1 MVTTVVTVPP
11 LGVMCC
17 LAMVIDGEGMF
28 VIVRKEQE
36 VASGRSKMFP
46 VQKIGGVALI
56 QKSDA
61 VARRNS
67 DIKT

>member
-1 MVTTVVTVPP
+1 
-11 LGVMCC
+11 
-17 LAMVIDGEGMF
+17 MVIDGEGMF

-56 QKSDA
+56 KKSDA